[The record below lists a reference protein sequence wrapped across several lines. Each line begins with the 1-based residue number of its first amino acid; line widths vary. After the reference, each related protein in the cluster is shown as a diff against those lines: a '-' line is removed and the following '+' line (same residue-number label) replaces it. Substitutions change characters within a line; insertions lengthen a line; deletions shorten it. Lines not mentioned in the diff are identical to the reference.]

1 MIVLAVRILG
11 SPTHASQ
18 VIRPR
23 VRMLPRAKPM
33 MADTATKMA
42 VQAPWVEMAFR
53 LIEIPRIPDPLMKI
67 QTAELSKRF
76 DRSGGKGTY
85 RV

>member
-1 MIVLAVRILG
+1 
-11 SPTHASQ
+11 
-18 VIRPR
+18 
-23 VRMLPRAKPM
+23 M